1 MKQILAYGDSLTW
14 GADPVT
20 ALRHPYEDLWPSV
33 LETRLNGAARVIQ
46 DGLGGRT
53 TCFDDHAAPSCRNA
67 VKTLPVALGSHMPL
81 DLVILF
87 LGTNDLKAIHGG
99 VAIGAQAGMR
109 RLVQIVRSYPYKPA
123 SAVPEV
129 LIVAPP
135 PCAIS
140 RKGEPNGGRRIE
152 ESLKLS
158 NLYVALAE
166 EMGCAFFD
174 AGTVAKVSPED
185 GVHLDR
191 EATRAVGEALVGPVV
206 HILPDIFETD

>member
-20 ALRHPYEDLWPSV
+20 ALRHTYEDLWPSM
-33 LETRLNGAARVIQ
+33 LEAGLNGAARVIH

-109 RLVQIVRSYPYKPA
+109 RLIQIVRSYPYKPA
-123 SAVPEV
+123 NAVPEV

-135 PCAIS
+135 PCAPS
-140 RKGEPNGGRRIE
+140 RNGPPNGGRRIE
-152 ESLKLS
+152 ESLAFS
-158 NLYVALAE
+158 GLYAALAQ

-174 AGTVAKVSPED
+174 AGMVAQASPED

-191 EATRAVGEALVGPVV
+191 EATRAIGGALVGPVKA
-206 HILPDIFETD
+206 ILARHV